1 MTRLIKCCPHQATK
15 SAVSSNNPKSSS
27 LVTFVLIIMI
37 QHALHDQQKLHV
49 TKVTSV
55 IETVQLRIPHSF
67 IKTSSVKNDVIGEI
81 RIDMRKCFQIL
92 GRI

>member
-1 MTRLIKCCPHQATK
+1 
-15 SAVSSNNPKSSS
+15 
-27 LVTFVLIIMI
+27 MI

-55 IETVQLRIPHSF
+55 IETVKLQIPNSF
-67 IKTSSVKNDVIGEI
+67 IMTSSVKNDVIGEI
-81 RIDMRKCFQIL
+81 QKDMRKCFQIL

>member
-15 SAVSSNNPKSSS
+15 SAVSSNNPNSSS

-55 IETVQLRIPHSF
+55 IETVQLRIPHS
-67 IKTSSVKNDVIGEI
+67 IVHHDVIGQ
-81 RIDMRKCFQIL
+81 K
-92 GRI
+92 